1 MARLRE
7 FAMKCEEIEEL
18 LPDYMRGKLNS
29 DQAVLVQE
37 HVAEC
42 ARCDE
47 EVTIWKKLLLLPD
60 EQPGP
65 SVRARFDAM
74 LESYQQG
81 RWEKA
86 SLASERK
93 RFLGLADLVRWMR
106 TPSLSAAW
114 ASVLL
119 VAGFLGGRYIDRD
132 QSEKTELAELRHE
145 LQKTSQLVALSYL
158 QQQSASGRLQGVSYS
173 TRIQEPD
180 PQVLDALVHTLR
192 YDSNVDVRLA
202 ALDALGRYGK
212 RPEVSRGLVESLE
225 GQQSPLVQVALI
237 DVLVD
242 LHESSALGPLRRLQQ
257 TPNVDPNVRKHAAW
271 GIQKLS

>member
-1 MARLRE
+1 
-7 FAMKCEEIEEL
+7 MKCEEIAEL
-18 LPDYMRGKLNS
+18 LPDYLRAQLNS
-29 DQAVLVQE
+29 DRAALVAE
-37 HVAEC
+37 HVQGC
-42 ARCDE
+42 PRCSE
-47 EVTIWKKLLLLPD
+47 EVELWKKLAHLP
-60 EQPGP
+60 EQQP
-65 SVRARFDAM
+65 SPSLRARFETM
-74 LESYQQG
+74 LETYQQG

-93 RFLGLADLVRWMR
+93 RFLGLGDLVRWMR

-114 ASVLL
+114 ACVLL
-119 VAGFLGGRYIDRD
+119 AAGFVGGRYVDRD
-132 QSEKTELAELRHE
+132 QSRSTELAELRNE
-145 LQKTSQLVALSYL
+145 LQRTSQLVALSYL

-173 TRIQEPD
+173 MRIQEPD
-180 PQVLDALVHTLR
+180 SQVLEALVHTLR

-242 LHESSALGPLRRLQQ
+242 LHDSSAVGPLRRLQQ
-257 TPNVDPNVRKHAAW
+257 MPNVDPTVRKHAEW
-271 GIQKLS
+271 GIQRLS

>member
-1 MARLRE
+1 
-7 FAMKCEEIEEL
+7 MKCEEMEEL
-18 LPDYMRGKLNS
+18 LPDYLRGKLNS
-29 DQAVLVQE
+29 DRAMLVEE
-37 HVAEC
+37 HVAGC
-42 ARCDE
+42 SRCGE
-47 EVTIWKKLLLLPD
+47 EVAIWKKLQLLPE
-60 EQPGP
+60 EQPSP

-93 RFLGLADLVRWMR
+93 RFLGLADLVSWMR
-106 TPSLSAAW
+106 TPSLSAGW

-132 QSEKTELAELRHE
+132 RTEKAELAELRNE
-145 LQKTSQLVALSYL
+145 LQKNNQLVALSYL
-158 QQQSASGRLQGVSYS
+158 QQQSATGRLQGVSYS

-225 GQQSPLVQVALI
+225 KQQSPLVQVALI
-237 DVLVD
+237 DLLVD
-242 LHESSALGPLRRLQQ
+242 LHESSAVGPLRRLQEM
-257 TPNVDPNVRKHAAW
+257 PDVDPNVRKHAAW